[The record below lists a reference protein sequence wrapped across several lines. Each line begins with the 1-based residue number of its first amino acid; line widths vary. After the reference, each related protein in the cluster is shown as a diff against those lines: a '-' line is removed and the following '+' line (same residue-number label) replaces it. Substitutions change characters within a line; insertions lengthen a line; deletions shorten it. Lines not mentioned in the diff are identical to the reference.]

1 MAYVFE
7 TQNVATTKIT
17 DETDTT
23 FNLKGINGVTN
34 NADSIMAG
42 LSSILDIVGWQVKD
56 VTRVVSQDIVEEGE

>member
-7 TQNVATTKIT
+7 TQNNATTKIT
-17 DETDTT
+17 DETNTT

-42 LSSILDIVGWQVKD
+42 LSSILDIVGWQVQD
-56 VTRVVSQDIVEEGE
+56 VTRVVSQDIVEE